1 MDKCKKVLL
10 YAPPFYS
17 LYKQIQ
23 EELERQCCEVTFIP
37 DTFQRI
43 NPYSSTSSFRSLKRI
58 YYNLYKP
65 NLKYLKQYKNRIENV
80 YDYFICINGFSF
92 HPSILTELRRGNP
105 NIKAVLYL
113 WDSLSFFDFSKSF
126 PYFDS
131 IFSFDYTD
139 AQKGNLKYLPL
150 YWIQNNNAKLFS
162 DIKYGLSFIGT
173 LHTDRLRIIRKIMK
187 QCDELEINY
196 FIKLVYKERRLS
208 LLDPIRYLYYKTKLI
223 PNAIGYV
230 DEYKVLRGNIKEDY
244 ICNTPFTSNEVES
257 IMQNSN
263 CILDV
268 ELPYQTGLTNRMISS
283 MGNKKKII
291 TTNQAVK
298 DLPFWDKNNI
308 CCIERESPM
317 LNKDFICSGY
327 VPNKEITNYLESLR
341 IDNWIK
347 TLLYG

>member
-1 MDKCKKVLL
+1 MDKKKKVLL
-10 YAPPFYS
+10 YAPIFYQ

-23 EELERQCCEVTFIP
+23 DELERQCYEVTFIP
-37 DTFQRI
+37 DVLQNF
-43 NPYSSTSSFRSLKRI
+43 NPYFSTCSFRPIKKV
-58 YYNLYKP
+58 YYNLYEP
-65 NLKYLKQYKNRIENV
+65 NLKYLQQYKAEIEQN

-92 HPSILTELRRGNP
+92 HPSILAELRRNNP
-105 NIKAVLYL
+105 NIKAILYL
-113 WDSLSFFDFSKSF
+113 WDSVSYFDFSKSF

-139 AQKGNLKYLPL
+139 AQKENLKYLPL
-150 YWIQNNNAKLFS
+150 YWIQNSNDKLLS
-162 DIKYGLSFIGT
+162 DMKYGLSFIGT
-173 LHTDRLRIIRKIMK
+173 LHTDRLRIIRKIIE
-187 QCDELEINY
+187 QCGELKINH

-208 LLDPIRYLYYKTKLI
+208 LFDPIRYLYYKTKLT
-223 PNAIGYV
+223 PNAIGYI
-230 DEYKVLRGNIKEDY
+230 DEYNVLRGKIREDY
-244 ICNTPFTSNEVES
+244 LCNTSFTGSVVES
-257 IMQNSN
+257 IMQNSS

-308 CCIERESPM
+308 CCIERESPI
-317 LNKDFICSGY
+317 LNKDFICSEY
-327 VPNKEITNYLESLR
+327 VPNKEVTNYLESLR
-341 IDNWIK
+341 IDNWVK